1 MSHSKVDLK
10 HEREKE
16 PWDSQRGVGEKET
29 GWIQKELLDLKHN
42 GMGGEKGIRQKEQ
55 LDLKHDVEGQDSDK
69 KSRGTTTEISCVNFL
84 IMSGDGKLH
93 CYNRSCGQTFDPASN
108 TEKSC
113 LHHPGLPKFHDAYKI
128 WSCCNK
134 KTTDFTEFLNI
145 KGCTYSYHSNVK
157 PPEPEKPAVKE
168 MNQEVSCPKPLE
180 QRVVLPRP
188 DANDPLGHLPA
199 IVGASLKPML
209 EKMQKEITL
218 VPDIVNDSVIQL
230 NTPCQNKG
238 CHEVYKGEYS
248 NTETCLYH
256 SGVPV
261 FHEGMKYWSCCV
273 KRTTDFNS
281 FLEQVGCTTGQHKW
295 HKDKNVENKVK
306 CRYDWHQT
314 GNSVIISVYS
324 KCPLPDLSNIESNAV
339 KLHIHITFGKD
350 KEVFED
356 EIILFG
362 IIDPSGSNVTYLG
375 SKVEIKLKKAEAVAW
390 KDLRLKEDIMN
401 SNSVST

>member
-1 MSHSKVDLK
+1 MSLNIPFANDQQYVINRRRKPTNYDFSFLN
-10 HEREKE
+10 
-16 PWDSQRGVGEKET
+16 QRSCTRSV
-29 GWIQKELLDLKHN
+29 
-42 GMGGEKGIRQKEQ
+42 
-55 LDLKHDVEGQDSDK
+55 
-69 KSRGTTTEISCVNFL
+69 EISCVNFL
-84 IMSGDGKLH
+84 IMSGDGKLQ
-93 CYNRSCGQTFDPASN
+93 CYNRSCGQTFDSASN

-188 DANDPLGHLPA
+188 DANDPLGHLP
-199 IVGASLKPML
+199 ITIGSSLKPML

-281 FLEQVGCTTGQHKW
+281 FLEQVGCSTGQHKW

-324 KCPLPDLSNIESNAV
+324 KCPLPELSYIESNAV

-350 KEVFED
+350 KEVFDE

-390 KDLRLKEDIMN
+390 KDLRLKEDIRN